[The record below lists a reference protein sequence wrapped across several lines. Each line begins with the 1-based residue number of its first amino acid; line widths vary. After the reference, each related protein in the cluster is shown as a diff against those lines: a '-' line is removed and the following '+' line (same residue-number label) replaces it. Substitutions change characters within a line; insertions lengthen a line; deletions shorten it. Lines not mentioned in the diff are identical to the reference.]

1 MKKLFALLLPALL
14 LLCLGACGSEPE
26 DTVFQG
32 QTLLDTDQCRFHVAS
47 ISEYDPSGCLLEVEL
62 ENRLDTDMLFSVS
75 SASVN
80 GCMIDP
86 QLSESV
92 GAGQTLQSQ
101 MVFGL
106 QQLEDYGIDQVTE
119 IQFTLSIYDEQ
130 SYEQTLLEE
139 VYTLYPHGKKAVKYQ
154 EREALDTDIV
164 LMDNEY
170 CSVIVTGKDPD
181 SFWGY
186 DLYVYLLNK
195 TDKTLMFSAD
205 AVTVNAAPCDPYWAA
220 TVAPGKCSNT
230 VVYWFDTTLEDAG
243 ITQVQEISMTL
254 SMMDLA
260 AWPDGT
266 LASQTVTFTP

>member
-1 MKKLFALLLPALL
+1 MKKLFALLLSALL
-14 LLCLGACGSEPE
+14 LLSLGACSSEP
-26 DTVFQG
+26 DTTQFQG

-47 ISEYDPSGCLLEVEL
+47 ISEYDPTGCVLELEL
-62 ENRLDTDMLFSVS
+62 ENRSDADLLFSIS
-75 SASVN
+75 NASVN

-101 MVFGL
+101 MTFGL
-106 QQLEDYGIDQVTE
+106 QQLEEYGIDAVTE

-130 SYEQTLLEE
+130 SYEETFMEE
-139 VYTLYPHGKKAVKYQ
+139 TFTLYPHGEKAVTYQ
-154 EREALDTDIV
+154 EREAQESDIV

-170 CSVIVTGKDPD
+170 CSVIVTDKDPD

-195 TDKTLMFSAD
+195 TDKTLMFSAEN
-205 AVTVNAAPCDPYWAA
+205 VSVNGTACDPYWAA

-243 ITQVQEISMTL
+243 ITQVRDITMTL
-254 SMMDLA
+254 SMMDLDS
-260 AWPDGT
+260 WPDGT
-266 LASQTVTFTP
+266 LSTETVTFTP